1 MTPIICPG
9 CGSDATILIND
20 LKKTATEPAQQLSPE
35 TAQNQQPA
43 PEAKLPIYRCTQC
56 NRHFGGDHTP
66 FEKSTIQI
74 TLKTEKKGEANQ
86 SLIFTKTTAGATI
99 EGPFLCYYPDLPEI
113 YISHEEWERLRSAFY
128 DLYVLDW
135 QADYSPADDALAE
148 SALAESAFDFS
159 WDLKIKFDNRE
170 AVTSKGENIYP
181 PYWQSLM
188 DLFVSFGLPNIGKK
202 LGQNFLQLGTAR

>member
-1 MTPIICPG
+1 MAPIICPG
-9 CGSDATILIND
+9 CGSEDIIPINEP
-20 LKKTATEPAQQLSPE
+20 KISATEPARQLAAE

-56 NRHFGGDHTP
+56 NSHFGGDHTP
-66 FEKSTIQI
+66 FEKSTTQFCLN
-74 TLKTEKKGEANQ
+74 TLKKGDASQ
-86 SLIFTKTTAGATI
+86 ALTFTRTSSGATI

-113 YISHEEWERLRSAFY
+113 YINHEEWERLLSSFY

-135 QADYSPADDALAE
+135 KDDYSSADDALAE

-170 AVTSKGENIYP
+170 SVTSKGENIYP

-188 DLFVSFGLPNIGKK
+188 ALFVSFGLPNIGKK